1 MMLQCNPICVFLAFA
16 RKVGYN
22 NLGVIGMT
30 VLTAIAEQTDRGRL
44 LKSFVRGRMHV
55 SYSQYSSAKRAE
67 SITVNGKIE
76 HANYPLRPGDCVKV
90 ALEEFKQDSAA
101 PEYEPVDIV
110 YEDADLLIVDKSAP
124 LACQCSPKQTGGTL
138 ENRLIGHYGSD
149 FVFRPLNR
157 LDKGTSGLMAVARHA
172 HAYQRLQ
179 KQLHTEFFVRE
190 YLAVVEGSWS
200 GEGVIDL
207 PIAKESEATVRRIVD
222 FERGKSAVTHYRVL
236 LSAQNR
242 ALVRLR
248 LETGRTHQIRV
259 HLSALHHPICGD
271 FLYGQELSE
280 LPGRFALHSS
290 FIALNH
296 PMRGTKIEMHS
307 PLPEELQKLL

>member
-1 MMLQCNPICVFLAFA
+1 
-16 RKVGYN
+16 
-22 NLGVIGMT
+22 MT
-30 VLTAIAEQTDRGRL
+30 TLTAIAEETDRGRL
-44 LKSFVRGRMHV
+44 LRSFVRGRMNV
-55 SYSQYSSAKRAE
+55 SYSQYSAAKRNE

-76 HANYPLRPGDCVKV
+76 HANYPLCPGDCVKIT
-90 ALEEFKQDSAA
+90 LEESKQENIL
-101 PEYEPVDIV
+101 PEYEPVQIV
-110 YEDADLLIVDKSAP
+110 YEDDDLLILDKPAP
-124 LACQCSPKQTGGTL
+124 PACQCSPKQPGGTL

-157 LDKGTSGLMAVARHA
+157 LDKGTSGLMAAAKHA

-179 KQLHTEFFVRE
+179 KQLHTEAFVRE

-207 PIAKESEATVRRIVD
+207 PIAKESDATVRRIVD
-222 FERGKSAVTHYRVL
+222 FESGKPAVTHYRVIQ
-236 LSAQNR
+236 SASDR

-259 HLSALHHPICGD
+259 HLSHLNHPIVGD
-271 FLYGQELSE
+271 FLYGREVES
-280 LPGRFALHSS
+280 LPGRFALHSA

-296 PMRGTKIEMHS
+296 PITGAKIEIHS
-307 PLPEELQKLL
+307 PLPEEIQKLL